1 MNMEKSK
8 KLLNFFLGFNAVIQ
22 LLLDCWVLF
31 GLNSLLTVEKMTYT
45 DDLKVFST
53 FFGLCLLIFST
64 LGFITMSFNKN
75 NKPEAIFLSKFIGI
89 SLIIG
94 GCIVI
99 AEIQR
104 VDLAAVDMVRGIL
117 ITIFAFRAGKQ

>member
-1 MNMEKSK
+1 MEKSK

-22 LLLDCWVLF
+22 LLLGCWVLF
-31 GLNSLLTVEKMTYT
+31 GLNSLLAVEKMTYT
-45 DDLKVFST
+45 NDLKVFST

-64 LGFITMSFNKN
+64 LGFMTMSFNKN
-75 NKPEAIFLSKFIGI
+75 NKPEAVFLSKFIGI

>member
-22 LLLDCWVLF
+22 LLLGCWVLF
-31 GLNSLLTVEKMTYT
+31 GLNSLLAVEKMTYT
-45 DDLKVFST
+45 NDLKVFST

-64 LGFITMSFNKN
+64 LGFMTMSFNKN
-75 NKPEAIFLSKFIGI
+75 NKPEAVFLSKFIGI